1 MTGAGKSYCHE
12 NNYVDNQPTSRVTT
26 GFFSYEFGVTSL
38 SRLRIVA
45 KSSACHAAKLASV
58 NPQEEWFARYRAS
71 LFEGHAPQKALAAS
85 MPAH

>member
-26 GFFSYEFGVTSL
+26 GFFSYEFGITSL

-45 KSSACHAAKLASV
+45 KSSACRAARLASV
-58 NPQEEWFARYRAS
+58 NP
-71 LFEGHAPQKALAAS
+71 
-85 MPAH
+85 